1 MNIQNV
7 KGRDKRMMTL
17 TKYQCEVLSELGLH
31 IDKEYSL
38 QDIIEILPESIE
50 EKEIGRFDYELTIRK
65 HEVCYESYD
74 ALDNDGNPYVLI
86 WFSTNEEECNS
97 LLDCAFEMLKWC
109 LKENYVSK
117 DE

>member
-7 KGRDKRMMTL
+7 KGRNQRMLTL
-17 TKYQCEVLSELGLH
+17 TKHQCEVLSEFGFH
-31 IDKEYSL
+31 TDKNYTL

-50 EKEIGRFDYELTIRK
+50 EKEIGRFDYKLTIRK

-74 ALDNDGNPYVLI
+74 VLYSDGSPYVLI
-86 WFSTNEEECNS
+86 WFSTDEEECNS

>member
-1 MNIQNV
+1 MNTQNV
-7 KGRDKRMMTL
+7 KGRNQRMLTL
-17 TKYQCEVLSELGLH
+17 TKYQCEVLRKLGFH
-31 IDKEYSL
+31 TNKNYTL

-109 LKENYVSK
+109 LKEK
-117 DE
+117 HI

>member
-65 HEVCYESYD
+65 HEFCYESYD
-74 ALDNDGNPYVLI
+74 VLNSDRNPYVLV
-86 WFSTNEEECNS
+86 WFSTDEEECNS

-109 LKENYVSK
+109 LKEK
-117 DE
+117 HI

>member
-1 MNIQNV
+1 MNIENV
-7 KGRDKRMMTL
+7 KGRNQRMLTL

-31 IDKEYSL
+31 INKEYTL

-65 HEVCYESYD
+65 YEVCYESYD
-74 ALDNDGNPYVLI
+74 VLDSDGNPYVLV
-86 WFSTNEEECNS
+86 WFSTDEEECNS

>member
-7 KGRDKRMMTL
+7 KGRNQRMLTL
-17 TKYQCEVLSELGLH
+17 TKYQCEVLRKLGLH
-31 IDKEYSL
+31 INKEYSL

-50 EKEIGRFDYELTIRK
+50 EKEIGRFDYDLTIRK

-74 ALDNDGNPYVLI
+74 ALDNDGNPYVLV
-86 WFSTNEEECNS
+86 WFSTDEEECKS

>member
-1 MNIQNV
+1 MLI
-7 KGRDKRMMTL
+7 L
-17 TKYQCEVLSELGLH
+17 TESQCEALRKLGLH

-74 ALDNDGNPYVLI
+74 VLDSDGNPYVLV
-86 WFSTNEEECNS
+86 WFSTDEECNS

-109 LKENYVSK
+109 LKEK
-117 DE
+117 HI